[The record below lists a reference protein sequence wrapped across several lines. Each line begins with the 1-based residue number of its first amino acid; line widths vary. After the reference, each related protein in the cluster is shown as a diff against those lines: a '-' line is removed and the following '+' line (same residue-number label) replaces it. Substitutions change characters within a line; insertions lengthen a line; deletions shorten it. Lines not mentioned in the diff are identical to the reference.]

1 MKIGEL
7 APGDVIEV
15 EPGRS
20 IRAAAEVMWEHKIGS
35 VVVQR
40 DGELAG
46 ILTERDVL
54 RAMATSI
61 DPDDT
66 PVEELMT
73 TDVFT
78 ATPDWDVYEAA
89 VEMSARRIRHLV
101 LQSDGKVVGVLSM
114 RDVLLAGQRIELANG
129 SWAILRDPLTFTI
142 RERRVLHRYLQKLRR
157 VGPEAEVH
165 EILGLLVGGW
175 SFEGAVPGD
184 SDGLKAIPDVDFE
197 TLKDAVVTRL
207 PDLQRAVHP
216 APGWR
221 KRNRAAGADRRRPK
235 QESTG
240 PSEEEMA

>member
-20 IRAAAEVMWEHKIGS
+20 IRAAAEVMWERKIGS

-54 RAMATSI
+54 RSMATSI

-89 VEMSARRIRHLV
+89 VEMSASAGCCTVTCR
-101 LQSDGKVVGVLSM
+101 SFGVW
-114 RDVLLAGQRIELANG
+114 AQRPRCTRSSG
-129 SWAILRDPLTFTI
+129 SWLEAGLSTASYPVTQMGSNRSPKPTS
-142 RERRVLHRYLQKLRR
+142 RR
-157 VGPEAEVH
+157 
-165 EILGLLVGGW
+165 
-175 SFEGAVPGD
+175 
-184 SDGLKAIPDVDFE
+184 
-197 TLKDAVVTRL
+197 
-207 PDLQRAVHP
+207 
-216 APGWR
+216 
-221 KRNRAAGADRRRPK
+221 
-235 QESTG
+235 
-240 PSEEEMA
+240 